1 MKQRKSRL
9 ILYRLL
15 VAFAAACFV
24 SAFAIAALAP
34 LGLTLA
40 GGLLL
45 LDETTLSSLRRIV
58 VHDASNGMWSGV
70 VVPFLVRPAW
80 ILPVMLGVISTG
92 LAMTVSR
99 PAGPSAG
106 ARKRR

>member
-1 MKQRKSRL
+1 MKQRKGRL
-9 ILYRLL
+9 ILYRML

-24 SAFAIAALAP
+24 VAFAIAALAP

-45 LDETTLSSLRRIV
+45 LDQTTLSSLRRIV
-58 VHDASNGMWSGV
+58 VQDASNGVWYRV
-70 VVPFLVRPAW
+70 VVPFLIRPAW
-80 ILPVMLGVISTG
+80 ILPVMLGIVSTG

-99 PAGPSAG
+99 PPGPSAG
-106 ARKRR
+106 ARHRR

>member
-9 ILYRLL
+9 ILYRML

-24 SAFAIAALAP
+24 GAFAIAALAP

-45 LDETTLSSLRRIV
+45 LDHTTLSSLRRIV
-58 VHDASNGMWSGV
+58 VDDTSAGV
-70 VVPFLVRPAW
+70 WQGLVVPFLIRPAW
-80 ILPVMLGVISTG
+80 IVPVMLGILSTG
-92 LAMTVSR
+92 LAMTINR
-99 PAGPSAG
+99 APGPSAG
-106 ARKRR
+106 ARHRR